1 MKTFDDLKPNDIL
14 YNINFGTDVGGMRI
28 EEHKVIE
35 IYPCHILVDWL
46 VIVTELRTFR
56 VPPAHINSTHYHYYG
71 TDIEDMKKLYIQ
83 LSEEKLKTIKEKI
96 ESINKQLYLELS
108 AYKFISDKVKE
119 YKDLM

>member
-1 MKTFDDLKPNDIL
+1 
-14 YNINFGTDVGGMRI
+14 
-28 EEHKVIE
+28 
-35 IYPCHILVDWL
+35 
-46 VIVTELRTFR
+46 
-56 VPPAHINSTHYHYYG
+56 
-71 TDIEDMKKLYIQ
+71 MKKLYIQ